1 MKELDLEEVFAEG
14 ARSVASE
21 HGMGEKDAEA
31 FAGLLVKQARPK
43 PMRSYD
49 EDDEEDGTWWSRNKG
64 WALPSAVGLGSFLLG
79 GAAGRYGRPDWNHF
93 SNAGRLIL
101 EALQRLVGI
110 PNSAL
115 WRSVTIANPHK
126 IIEPKSKE
134 TKELDELLSAKYD
147 VPKIEGGA
155 NGPLFKST
163 VGGRMGEVSQ
173 GDRALVIPE
182 AVDGDQSYES
192 KGK

>member
-1 MKELDLEEVFAEG
+1 MDELDLEKMFEAG
-14 ARSVASE
+14 ARSFASE
-21 HGMGEKDAEA
+21 SGLCEKDAEA

-64 WALPSAVGLGSFLLG
+64 WALPSAIGLGSFLLG
-79 GAAGRYGRPDWNHF
+79 GAAGRHGRPDWNHF

-101 EALQRLVGI
+101 EALQRLFGI

-115 WRSVTIANPHK
+115 WRSVTIANPYK
-126 IIEPKSKE
+126 IIEPKSKA
-134 TKELDELLSAKYD
+134 TKELEELLSAKND

-155 NGPLFKST
+155 KGPLFKST
-163 VGGRMGEVSQ
+163 VGGRMGEVPQ

-182 AVDGDQSYES
+182 AVDGDQDYKS
-192 KGK
+192 KGQ